1 MSMPSSAGPAP
12 EAVDGA
18 PAWRMLVA
26 IAIAELAGMSLWFSA
41 TAVTPSLAS
50 AFALG
55 TTETAWLTIAV
66 QAGFVVATLTT
77 AVGNVADLV
86 SARRLMTLGCVAGA
100 AANVAAL
107 AVTGPLALVAT
118 RFATGAALA
127 WVYPPAMRLVAGW
140 FRASRGLALGT
151 LVGALTLG
159 KAMPH
164 LVTALTGGAW
174 QASLV
179 ATSLLAVVGAAVAG
193 LVVRDGPLAVRA
205 ARFDVRAIGRILAVR
220 DVRLVTLGYLGHMWE
235 LYAMWAWIA
244 VFAAAS
250 LTTSGVTRVGPL
262 SALVAFV
269 AIGSGA
275 IGCVWAG
282 RLADAMGKARIAR
295 AALAI
300 SFACC
305 LATALAFGRHPMWLF
320 VLVAVWGFSI
330 VADSAQFSALVS
342 ERAPA
347 DAVGTALTLQTSLG
361 FLLTMVTID
370 ALPRVADLVGWQWAG
385 WLLALGPLAGLAAM
399 RRLDQRA
406 GVNARG

>member
-1 MSMPSSAGPAP
+1 MLRPSSAGLTP

-18 PAWRMLVA
+18 PAWRMLAA

-41 TAVTPSLAS
+41 TAVTPSLAN

-55 TTETAWLTIAV
+55 ATETAWLTIAV
-66 QAGFVVATLTT
+66 QAGFVVATLAT
-77 AVGNVADLV
+77 AAGNVADLV
-86 SARRLMTLGCVAGA
+86 SARRLMTLGCVTGA

-107 AVTGPLALVAT
+107 AVTSPVALLAT

-127 WVYPPAMRLVAGW
+127 WVYPPAMRLVTGW
-140 FRASRGLALGT
+140 FRGSRGLALGT

-164 LVTALTGGAW
+164 LVTAMTGGAW
-174 QASLV
+174 QTSLV
-179 ATSLLAVVGAAVAG
+179 ATSLLALIGAAVAG
-193 LVVRDGPLAVRA
+193 FVVRDGPLAVRA
-205 ARFDVRAIGRILAVR
+205 ARFDAGALGRILAVR

-244 VFAAAS
+244 VFSVAS
-250 LTTSGVTRVGPL
+250 LTASGASGVASL
-262 SALVAFV
+262 AALVAFV

-275 IGCVWAG
+275 VGCVWAG
-282 RLADAMGKARIAR
+282 RLADAIGKARTAR
-295 AALAI
+295 AAMAT
-300 SFACC
+300 SCACC
-305 LATALAFGRHPMWLF
+305 LATALVFGRHPIWLF
-320 VLVAVWGFSI
+320 ALVAVWGFSI

-370 ALPRVADLVGWQWAG
+370 ALPRLAGVTGWRWAC
-385 WLLALGPLAGLAAM
+385 WLLALGPVVGYAAM
-399 RRLDQRA
+399 GRLG
-406 GVNARG
+406 GVRPR